1 MTQKNNDDDDNF
13 ISLGFLIQKE
23 RIRELWKTNKTD
35 RFIYPPHPHKMELL
49 LTRNLVDKHN
59 NYPDY
64 PMIII
69 THTHT
74 LENSELTCCS
84 TDTHTH
90 TNDCSRNTCGCI
102 LVLFFIVSIGNCYPK
117 IKRFFFYFFGRHRQR
132 WWRWWRRQVWLRSNF
147 FFWLLLLLLEHTAT
161 TTTTTNHSCIF
172 VGLVFHWFRPPVYYA
187 VKKKMLLLLL
197 VLFSRSRFVY
207 CNIMLFFESF
217 FLLLIQ
223 IQQQQ

>member
-59 NYPDY
+59 NYP
-64 PMIII
+64 IIRWLLL
-69 THTHT
+69 HTHT

-90 TNDCSRNTCGCI
+90 TNDCSRDTCGCI

-117 IKRFFFYFFGRHRQR
+117 IKRFF
-132 WWRWWRRQVWLRSNF
+132 SI
-147 FFWLLLLLLEHTAT
+147 FWSSST
-161 TTTTTNHSCIF
+161 TMMAMMMTTSLI
-172 VGLVFHWFRPPVYYA
+172 V
-187 VKKKMLLLLL
+187 
-197 VLFSRSRFVY
+197 
-207 CNIMLFFESF
+207 IQF
-217 FLLLIQ
+217 FLLVIVVVAGTHSNNNNHYKSFMHIRWFGVSLI
-223 IQQQQ
+223 